1 MSQPFA
7 VIVDAYSTGAE
18 LAPKFS
24 ARGIPSIHVQSAAS
38 IPPSYVPS
46 FQPDSFVASIV
57 YRNLDDCVSQLAAAL
72 GGGHAGWV
80 MAGAETGVELADLL
94 AAELGLDGNPVAS
107 SRRRRDK
114 YEMATA
120 LREAGLE
127 AADSLRTD
135 DVEALLQWA
144 EGGRRGW
151 PIVVKPL
158 ASAGSDHVF
167 FCVNAGQLRAAFDS
181 MIGKRNRMGA
191 INREVLA
198 QTFLAGT
205 QYVVNSVSIDGRH
218 YFSDIWI
225 DRRKALSGASNLY
238 DYEELLPAVGPLQD
252 SLTAYMRRVLD
263 ALEVRNGPAHS
274 EVMMTERGP
283 VLVETGARLQGSML
297 EQPVIDALGAS
308 QVTLAIERC
317 CDPEAF
323 TRRLAAPYVLNRH
336 VMCVALISDQSGTV
350 EDISGLRTVCELP
363 SYACHFHTPDV
374 GDRIMRTTDL
384 FSIPGVVYLS
394 HADQNVL
401 RRDYET
407 IRGLERERRLFAVRR
422 AEAA

>member
-1 MSQPFA
+1 MSQPYA

-18 LAPKFS
+18 LAPKF
-24 ARGIPSIHVQSAAS
+24 AALGIPSIHIQSAAT

-72 GGGHAGWV
+72 RGGRAAWV
-80 MAGAETGVELADLL
+80 MAGAETGVELSDLL
-94 AAELGLDGNPVAS
+94 AAELGLAGNPVVS

-114 YEMATA
+114 YEMACA
-120 LREAGLE
+120 LREAGLA

-135 DVEALLQWA
+135 DVEELLQWA
-144 EGGRRGW
+144 RDGRRGW

-167 FCVNAGQLRAAFDS
+167 FCSSAGQLRAAFDS
-181 MIGKRNRMGA
+181 MIGQRNRMGA
-191 INREVLA
+191 INRQVLA
-198 QTFLAGT
+198 QTYLAGT
-205 QYVVNSVSIDGRH
+205 QYVVNSVSIEGRH

-225 DRRKALSGASNLY
+225 DRRKTLSGASNLY
-238 DYEELLPAVGPLQD
+238 DCEELLPATGEVQD
-252 SLTAYMRRVLD
+252 SLTGYMRRVLD

-274 EVMMTERGP
+274 EVMMTGHGP

-308 QVTLAIERC
+308 QVTLAVERC
-317 CDPEAF
+317 CDPDRFAQ
-323 TRRLAAPYVLNRH
+323 RLERPYVLNRH

-350 EDISGLRTVCELP
+350 DDISGLKAICALP
-363 SYACHFHTPDV
+363 SYACHFHTPEV

-384 FSIPGVVYLS
+384 FSIPGVVYLT
-394 HADQNVL
+394 HADQQVL

-407 IRGLERERRLFAVRR
+407 IRELERGRRLFSVRQ

>member
-18 LAPKFS
+18 LAPKFG
-24 ARGIPSIHVQSAAS
+24 ARGIPSIHVQSAAAV
-38 IPPSYVPS
+38 PPSYAPS
-46 FQPDSFVASIV
+46 FQPGSFVASIV
-57 YRNLDDCVSQLAAAL
+57 YRNLDDCVSKLAAAL
-72 GGGHAGWV
+72 GGGHAAWV

-94 AAELGLDGNPVAS
+94 AAELGLAGNPVAS

-114 YEMATA
+114 YEMAQA
-120 LREAGLE
+120 LREAGL
-127 AADSLRTD
+127 AAAESLRTD
-135 DVEALLQWA
+135 DAEALLQWA
-144 EGGRRGW
+144 GDGRRGW

-167 FCVNAGQLRAAFDS
+167 FCSSAGQLRAAFDS
-181 MIGKRNRMGA
+181 MIGQRNRMGA
-191 INREVLA
+191 INRQVLA
-198 QTFLAGT
+198 QTYLAGT

-238 DYEELLPAVGPLQD
+238 DCEELLPAVGPVQD
-252 SLTAYMRRVLD
+252 SLTGYVRQVLD

-297 EQPVIDALGAS
+297 EQPVIGALGAS
-308 QVTLAIERC
+308 QITLAVERC
-317 CDPEAF
+317 CDAQAF
-323 TRRLAAPYVLNRH
+323 SRRLDQPYILNRH

-350 EDISGLRTVCELP
+350 EGTSGLRAICELP
-363 SYACHFHTPDV
+363 SYACHFHTPEV

-384 FSIPGVVYLS
+384 FTIPGVVYLT
-394 HADQNVL
+394 HADQQVL

-407 IRGLERERRLFAVRR
+407 IRELERGRRLFSVRQ

>member
-18 LAPKFS
+18 LAPKFG
-24 ARGIPSIHVQSAAS
+24 ARGIPSIHVQSAAAV
-38 IPPSYVPS
+38 PPSYAPS

-57 YRNLDDCVSQLAAAL
+57 YRNLDDCVSKLAAAL
-72 GGGHAGWV
+72 GGGHAAWV
-80 MAGAETGVELADLL
+80 VAGAETGVELADLL
-94 AAELGLDGNPVAS
+94 AAELGLAGNPVAS

-114 YEMATA
+114 YEMAQA
-120 LREAGLE
+120 LREAGLA

-135 DVEALLQWA
+135 DAEALLQWA
-144 EGGRRGW
+144 GDGRRGW

-167 FCVNAGQLRAAFDS
+167 FCSSAGQLRAAFDS
-181 MIGKRNRMGA
+181 MIGQRNRMGA
-191 INREVLA
+191 INRQVLA
-198 QTFLAGT
+198 QTYLAGT

-238 DYEELLPAVGPLQD
+238 DCEELLPAVGPVQD
-252 SLTAYMRRVLD
+252 SLTGYVRQVLD

-297 EQPVIDALGAS
+297 EQPVIGALGAS
-308 QVTLAIERC
+308 QITLAVERC
-317 CDPEAF
+317 CDAQAF
-323 TRRLAAPYVLNRH
+323 SRRLDQPYILNRH

-350 EDISGLRTVCELP
+350 EDTSGLRAICELP
-363 SYACHFHTPDV
+363 SYACHFHTPEV

-384 FSIPGVVYLS
+384 FTIPGVVYLT
-394 HADQNVL
+394 HADQQVL

-407 IRGLERERRLFAVRR
+407 IRELERGRRLFTVRQ

>member
-18 LAPKFS
+18 LAPKFGTL
-24 ARGIPSIHVQSAAS
+24 GIPSIHIQSAAT

-46 FQPDSFVASIV
+46 FQPDSFAASIV

-72 GGGHAGWV
+72 GGGHAAWA
-80 MAGAETGVELADLL
+80 MAGAETGVELADLM
-94 AAELGLDGNPVAS
+94 AAELGLAGNPVVS

-114 YEMATA
+114 YEMACA
-120 LREAGLE
+120 LREAGLA

-135 DVEALLQWA
+135 DVEELLQWA
-144 EGGRRGW
+144 RDGRRGW

-167 FCVNAGQLRAAFDS
+167 FCSNAGQLRAAFDS

-191 INREVLA
+191 VNRQVLA
-198 QTFLAGT
+198 QTYLAGT
-205 QYVVNSVSIDGRH
+205 QYVVNSVSIEGRH

-225 DRRKALSGASNLY
+225 DRRKTLSGASNLY
-238 DYEELLPAVGPLQD
+238 DCEELLPATGPVQD
-252 SLTAYMRRVLD
+252 SLTGYMRQVLD

-274 EVMMTERGP
+274 EVMMTEHGP
-283 VLVETGARLQGSML
+283 VLVETGARLQGTML
-297 EQPVIDALGAS
+297 EQPMIDALGAS
-308 QVTLAIERC
+308 QVTLSIERC
-317 CDPEAF
+317 LDPERFAL
-323 TRRLAAPYVLNRH
+323 RLGSPYALSRH
-336 VMCVALISDQSGTV
+336 VMCVALISEQSGTV
-350 EDISGLRTVCELP
+350 DDISGLQAIRALP
-363 SYACHFHTPDV
+363 SYACHFHTPEV

-384 FSIPGVVYLS
+384 FSIPGVVYLT
-394 HADQNVL
+394 HADQQVL

-407 IRGLERERRLFAVRR
+407 IRELERCRRLFSVRQ